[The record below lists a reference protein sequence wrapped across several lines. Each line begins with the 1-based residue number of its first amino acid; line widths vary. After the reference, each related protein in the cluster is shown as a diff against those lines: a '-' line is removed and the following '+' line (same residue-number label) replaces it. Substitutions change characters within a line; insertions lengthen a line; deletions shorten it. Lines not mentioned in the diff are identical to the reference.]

1 MKKLSCLL
9 LATFATVQIAA
20 AVGAGTHN
28 AAAANTTTATS
39 PAQTLV
45 AGKTEPKNTESKED
59 NVPPAKIES
68 KNKSSFALE
77 PNSRNP
83 FWPIGWKPA
92 PKQNANNTEQA
103 GPEIS
108 PTAFVIS
115 SIMMGNGAHFAIIN
129 GKPMQEG
136 QVFGLQ
142 MGNQVY
148 QITVKTIE
156 DGQVILQR
164 RDQEFAV
171 PLRRK

>member
-1 MKKLSCLL
+1 MKKLICILISLS
-9 LATFATVQIAA
+9 
-20 AVGAGTHN
+20 AGLQL
-28 AAAANTTTATS
+28 AAAAGATPAASASDKSATAATAAS
-39 PAQTLV
+39 AEGTKPEQGPATIEL
-45 AGKTEPKNTESKED
+45 KNR
-59 NVPPAKIES
+59 
-68 KNKSSFALE
+68 SSFALE

-83 FWPIGWKPA
+83 FWPIGWKPVA
-92 PKQNANNTEQA
+92 KQTTSGTEQA
-103 GPEIS
+103 TGPEIS

-115 SIMMGNGAHFAIIN
+115 SIIMDQGSRRFAIIN

-142 MGNQVY
+142 MGSQVY